1 MLTAFHVYL
10 FVSQANLP
18 SKKDATKNVQDNL
31 LLVLQAQIVSNL
43 APKDILKS
51 ILLVCN
57 AIAIAILVTGLKLQ
71 IAYLVL
77 WDPLLILIQE
87 PVFQ

>member
-1 MLTAFHVYL
+1 MLTVFHVYL
-10 FVSQANLP
+10 FVSQANLF

-43 APKDILKS
+43 ALKDILKT

-57 AIAIAILVTGLKLQ
+57 AIAIAIHVTGLKQQ

-77 WDPLLILIQE
+77 WDQLLILIQE

>member
-1 MLTAFHVYL
+1 MLTAFHVYQ

-31 LLVLQAQIVSNL
+31 LLVLQAQNVSNL
-43 APKDILKS
+43 APKDILKTN
-51 ILLVCN
+51 LLVCN
-57 AIAIAILVTGLKLQ
+57 AIAIAIHVTGLKLQ

-77 WDPLLILIQE
+77 WDPL
-87 PVFQ
+87 